1 MINGQ
6 QALEDQAS
14 ASTDQPSGAASNVAD
29 AAPDLADRTGSTG
42 STIHNAAQAVRIS
55 TCEDA
60 LFLLIRQ
67 GSSLGKQFIQYAV
80 I

>member
-6 QALEDQAS
+6 QVLEDQAS

-29 AAPDLADRTGSTG
+29 AAPDLADRTG

>member
-1 MINGQ
+1 LINGQ
-6 QALEDQAS
+6 QALEDQGS
-14 ASTDQPSGAASNVAD
+14 ASTDQPSGAASNIAD
-29 AAPDLADRTGSTG
+29 AAPDLADRTGST
-42 STIHNAAQAVRIS
+42 IHDAGQAVRIS

-67 GSSLGKQFIQYAV
+67 GSSLGKQRIQYAV